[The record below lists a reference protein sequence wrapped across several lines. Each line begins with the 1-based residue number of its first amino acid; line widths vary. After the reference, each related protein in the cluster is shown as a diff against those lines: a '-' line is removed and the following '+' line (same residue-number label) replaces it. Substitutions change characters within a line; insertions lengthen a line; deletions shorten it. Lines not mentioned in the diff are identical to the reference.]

1 MTLLEKLKSVKVM
14 FDEFEDKNLGYTEDQ
29 VEEVAK
35 KLTELDHY
43 DMAGQEAMLSN
54 LLTEEEKSKIA
65 LAYAFFAK
73 KKNPFS
79 FAGFPSC

>member
-1 MTLLEKLKSVKVM
+1 MTLLAQLKSVKVM

-29 VEEVAK
+29 VDEVAQ

-43 DMAGQEAMLSN
+43 DISGQETMLTNS
-54 LLTEEEKSKIA
+54 LTEDEKSKIA

-79 FAGFPSC
+79 FLRIPPR